1 MQTQVFRRLSAAALA
16 LPLLAGC
23 GGTDVNP
30 FDPTRDAKLR
40 LLHASSAPG
49 GQADFLLAGVR
60 AARLD
65 YGQPT
70 NYLTV
75 SAGTLA
81 IGMQSLPDD
90 DGNPILT
97 FLATSATITAGQF
110 HTVVIT
116 GPEGNVAAVTATEG
130 GPPAAGNVSLRVL
143 HAGETTAALDLY
155 VTAPDADLN
164 AATPLVTG
172 IDPREVT
179 DYQVIGTAT
188 LQVRLTTTGTKTP
201 LIASSPTTFA
211 DRQVTTLFVVDHP
224 TPGEPPVGFF
234 LPDGG
239 ALE

>member
-1 MQTQVFRRLSAAALA
+1 M
-16 LPLLAGC
+16 LPLVGGC
-23 GGTDVNP
+23 GGTDANP

-49 GQADFLLAGVR
+49 GQADFLVAGVR

-65 YGQPT
+65 YGQRT
-70 NYLTV
+70 NYVTV

-97 FLATSATITAGQF
+97 FLATSTTITAGQF

-116 GPEGNVAAVTATEG
+116 GPEGNVAAVTTTEG
-130 GPPAAGNVSLRVL
+130 GPPPAGNISLRVL

-188 LQVRLTTTGTKTP
+188 HQVWLTTTGTKTP
-201 LIASSPTTFA
+201 LIASPITLA
-211 DRQVTTLFVVDHP
+211 DRQVTTLFVVDNP
-224 TPGEPPVGFF
+224 TPGEPPVGFL

-239 ALE
+239 DLE